1 MPLKYW
7 QVCSQEIP
15 LSSLIDLEHV
25 TKVYP
30 LGDNAYVA
38 LKEVNFKMASGE
50 MAAIVGASGSGKST
64 LMNIIGF
71 LDYCTEGKYYFDG
84 QDVSHL
90 AENELAMIRNT
101 KIGFIFQSFFLLAR
115 STALQNVMLP
125 LFYRGVSRDKAA
137 ERAMM
142 MLDKVGLAHL
152 AQHRHNQ
159 LSGGQQQRVA
169 IARALVGGPALIL
182 ADEPTGA
189 LDSRT
194 GKEVMDL
201 LLQLNHDDKRTI
213 LIITHDNEV
222 SKRCERIVTIKD
234 GNIV

>member
-1 MPLKYW
+1 
-7 QVCSQEIP
+7 
-15 LSSLIDLEHV
+15 
-25 TKVYP
+25 
-30 LGDNAYVA
+30 
-38 LKEVNFKMASGE
+38 
-50 MAAIVGASGSGKST
+50 
-64 LMNIIGF
+64 MNIIGF

-152 AQHRHNQ
+152 AQHRPNQ